1 MVDGESNVLIWCVGA
16 YWLVVEELLA
26 VRLEQLSS
34 VVYKGKS
41 CRLLLTSVEG
51 SLLY

>member
-1 MVDGESNVLIWCVGA
+1 MVDCQSNVLNWCVGA
-16 YWLVVEELLA
+16 HWLVVEELLA

-34 VVYKGKS
+34 VVCKGRS
-41 CRLLLTSVEG
+41 CRLSLTSVEG